1 MSTSAQFDPSD
12 IHEPTPQDD
21 GFPDKAS
28 IAQRECWF
36 RQEQFLE
43 AFAKCGKIGKAAQ
56 ATGMS
61 RSCVER
67 WQGADLYGFQ
77 KRMAAAHDSYV
88 ELLEEQMDKTI
99 ETKPAQTQIL
109 QIFRLKAE
117 HPEKYREEVKVM
129 NADAPFQMLDR
140 LKEMAM
146 KERERQAALE
156 AASVEG
162 IYQEVPPN
170 QEPAAASPTPPA
182 PTPLA
187 PPAPPPAA
195 PPRAWRN
202 PPQRPPGTPPGW
214 VNRR

>member
-1 MSTSAQFDPSD
+1 MSTSYNPSD
-12 IHEPTPQDD
+12 IRELTPQDY

-67 WQGADLYGFQ
+67 WQSVDLYGFQ
-77 KRMAAAHDSYV
+77 KRMDAAHDSYV

-99 ETKPAQTQIL
+99 EAKTTQTQIL

-117 HPEKYREEVKVM
+117 APEKYREEVKVM
-129 NADAPFQMLDR
+129 NADVPFQMLDR
-140 LKEMAM
+140 LKEMA
-146 KERERQAALE
+146 LE
-156 AASVEG
+156 APAVEAVYREG
-162 IYQEVPPN
+162 PPSQEPTAPSPEQATRTPPPN
-170 QEPAAASPTPPA
+170 PADTPP
-182 PTPLA
+182 
-187 PPAPPPAA
+187 PPPWGWQTPA
-195 PPRAWRN
+195 R
-202 PPQRPPGTPPGW
+202 PPQRPPRNPGNGDPPGR
-214 VNRR
+214 VTRR